1 VTYLVVVVTDPEG
14 LALLRRHPRYSIRF
28 AAQNGTDVQTSGATR
43 TGSDSGQVE
52 RLALKVPEAEQSIGV
67 SERKVRELIASGEL
81 RAFHVDRSVR
91 VRTSDLEQYLS
102 RLVEAEAS

>member
-1 VTYLVVVVTDPEG
+1 MTVDLSHRFHDGDRPPEEI
-14 LALLRRHPRYSIRF
+14 HP
-28 AAQNGTDVQTSGATR
+28 ANPEPGSGH
-43 TGSDSGQVE
+43 VE
-52 RLALKVPEAEQSIGV
+52 RLALKVPEAAQSFGV
-67 SERKVRELIASGEL
+67 SERKVRDLIASREL